1 LTTLTVCVM
10 TAKIG
15 ASQSGSLLQHR
26 NLSDLTVSCK
36 ILQHA
41 FSWSSTLLFSCRCVG

>member
-1 LTTLTVCVM
+1 M

-26 NLSDLTVSCK
+26 NLNGLTVSRK
-36 ILQHA
+36 IL
-41 FSWSSTLLFSCRCVG
+41 